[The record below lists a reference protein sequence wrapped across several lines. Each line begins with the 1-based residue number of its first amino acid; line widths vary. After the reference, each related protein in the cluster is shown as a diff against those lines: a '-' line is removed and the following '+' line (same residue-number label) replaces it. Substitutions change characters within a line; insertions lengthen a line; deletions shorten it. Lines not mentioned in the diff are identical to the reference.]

1 MNIKKKKNSLFFC
14 EGCENSIGNLPI
26 YHNSLFQNEWLEVAI
41 ACEEE
46 GLCTPSYPGYTLP
59 ANTLNTLSVSQHSS
73 MSCYT
78 VIERTG
84 EQSKSFVSISF
95 SPLKKILQFIDVRR
109 NEMAKLYTYLKLLFC
124 KTYVINNFTRVP
136 GSSWCLCLLLECW
149 CLISCADTCRYLI
162 YSTVI

>member
-1 MNIKKKKNSLFFC
+1 MNITKKTFFFC

-78 VIERTG
+78 VIERTA

-95 SPLKKILQFIDVRR
+95 SLLKIFQVTDVRR

-124 KTYVINNFTRVP
+124 KMYVMNNFTRVP
-136 GSSWCLCLLLECW
+136 GSS
-149 CLISCADTCRYLI
+149 
-162 YSTVI
+162 